1 MPRFTELITR
11 LPASVPFKA
20 PEAVERGRGRAFA
33 ARLGA
38 NESAFGPSPRA
49 LAAMEAAARRIAW
62 YGDPEAHD
70 LRAALAE
77 RLGLRPAEI
86 AVGSGIDDLLGLFVR
101 LTVAPGTPVV
111 TSQGAYPTFN
121 YHVNGFGGRPVAVPY
136 RDDRE
141 DLDALLDAVREHDAP
156 LVYLANPDNP
166 MGTWHDAAA
175 IGSFIEALPRD
186 GLLLLDEAYAEFA
199 PADAVPALTP
209 LDPRVV
215 RLRTFS
221 KAYGLAGLRVG
232 YAVAE
237 EGAIR
242 ALDKVRNH
250 FGVGRVAQAGALTA
264 LSDEDHLAA
273 VIAAVAEGRN
283 AYADLAASMG
293 LNALPSA
300 TNFVAIDVGG
310 AGRAQATL
318 ERLQERG
325 VFVRMPGVA
334 PLNRCIR
341 VTVGMEAERQLFA
354 EALTDTLRVR

>member
-20 PEAVERGRGRAFA
+20 PEAIERGRGHAFA

-49 LAAMEAAARRIAW
+49 LAAMAAAARRIAW

-77 RLGLRPAEI
+77 RFGLRPAEI

-111 TSQGAYPTFN
+111 TSTGAYPTFN

-136 RDDRE
+136 RADHE
-141 DLDALLDAVREHDAP
+141 DLNALLDAARRHDAP

-166 MGTWHDAAA
+166 MGTWHDAGAVR
-175 IGSFIEALPRD
+175 SFIETLPRD
-186 GLLLLDEAYAEFA
+186 CLLLLDEAYAEFA
-199 PADAVPALTP
+199 PADAVPAMTP

-232 YAVAE
+232 YAIAE
-237 EGAIR
+237 EATLR

-250 FGVGRVAQAGALTA
+250 FGVGRVAQAGALAA
-264 LSDEDHLAA
+264 LKDDDHLAA
-273 VIAAVAEGRN
+273 VIAAVAKGRN
-283 AYADLAASMG
+283 AYADLAASLG
-293 LNALPSA
+293 LDALPSA
-300 TNFVAIDVGG
+300 ANFVAIDVGG
-310 AGRAQATL
+310 AERARATL

-325 VFVRMPGVA
+325 VFIRMPGVA

-341 VTVGMEAERQLFA
+341 VTVGTEEERRVFAGAFTVVMEN
-354 EALTDTLRVR
+354 

>member
-1 MPRFTELITR
+1 MPRFTEQITR

-20 PEAVERGRGRAFA
+20 PEAIERARGEVFA

-49 LAAMEAAARRIAW
+49 LAAMQAAARRIAW

-77 RLGLRPAEI
+77 RFGLRPAEI

-111 TSQGAYPTFN
+111 TSAGAYPTFN
-121 YHVNGFGGRPVAVPY
+121 YHVHGFGGRLVAVPY

-141 DLDALLDAVREHDAP
+141 DLDALLDAVRSHDAP

-175 IGSFIEALPRD
+175 VRSFIEALPRD
-186 GLLLLDEAYAEFA
+186 ALLLLDEAYAEF
-199 PADAVPALTP
+199 VPAGVVPPVTP

-237 EGAIR
+237 EGTIR

-250 FGVGRVAQAGALTA
+250 FGVGRVAQAGALAA
-264 LSDEDHLAA
+264 LGDGDHLAA
-273 VIAAVAEGRN
+273 VIAAVAEGRG
-283 AYADLAASMG
+283 ACADLAAS
-293 LNALPSA
+293 LNLATVPSA
-300 TNFVAIDVGG
+300 TNFVAIDVG
-310 AGRAQATL
+310 AAARARSVL

-325 VFVRMPGVA
+325 VFVRMPVVA

-341 VTVGMEAERQLFA
+341 VTVGTEEERRIFA
-354 EALTDTLRVR
+354 EAFAAVMRD